1 MFTNYQWKK
10 FCEGM
15 VEIKKFKA
23 LFLIQIGRSIF
34 NIMKNSLLVNIESE
48 KHFHGSIR
56 CHMYV
61 SIEKIEKF

>member
-1 MFTNYQWKK
+1 
-10 FCEGM
+10 M